1 MNEPRRILVDAASAG
16 QRLDRFLVGRADIVS
31 RSQIQRR
38 IAADAVRIDGVA
50 VKAGALVRAGQVIE
64 IDPPPAADLSR
75 VEAQEIAL
83 DVLFEDDC
91 LLIINKPPGLVVH
104 PAPGNWQG
112 TLVSAL
118 LHHWGGA
125 RPGLDAVRPGIVHR
139 LDKDTSGVLVI
150 AKDAAT
156 LADLAAQFHD
166 RLVEK
171 QYLAIVWGRMARA
184 CGTIREPIGR
194 NPVHRKQMT
203 IRRGGRSA
211 ETRFRVVERFATV
224 TVVRLLPQTG
234 RTHQL
239 RVHLAS
245 IGHPIVGDSTYGG
258 ARGRSGD
265 AKIARQALHAERLAF
280 RHPRRGEP
288 MSFTASL
295 PSDMVC
301 LIEACRAEVAR

>member
-1 MNEPRRILVDAASAG
+1 MNEPRRICVDAASAG

-38 IAADAVRIDGVA
+38 IAADGVRIDGVA
-50 VKAGALVRAGQVIE
+50 VKAGVLVRAGQVIE
-64 IDPPPAADLSR
+64 IDPPPAAHLSR

-83 DVLFEDDC
+83 DVLFEDDD
-91 LLIINKPPGLVVH
+91 LLVINKPPGLVVH

-125 RPGLDAVRPGIVHR
+125 RPGLDALRPGIVHR

-166 RLVEK
+166 RLVKK
-171 QYLAIVWGRMARA
+171 QYLAIVYGRIASDS
-184 CGTIREPIGR
+184 GTISEPIGR
-194 NPVHRKQMT
+194 NPVHRKQMA
-203 IRRGGRSA
+203 IRRGGRNA
-211 ETRFRVVERFATV
+211 ETRFRVVERFGAV
-224 TVVRLLPQTG
+224 TVVRLSPQTG

-239 RVHLAS
+239 RVHLTS
-245 IGHPIVGDSTYGG
+245 IGHPIVGDTTYGG
-258 ARGRSGD
+258 ARTRSGD
-265 AKIARQALHAERLAF
+265 TRIARQALHAERLAF
-280 RHPRRGEP
+280 RHPRTGAHV
-288 MSFTASL
+288 SFTAPL
-295 PSDMVC
+295 PSDMAR
-301 LIEACRAEVAR
+301 LLDAYRAEVAR